1 MRGCVALFAI
11 GIAAL
16 IPVKAAEVYSG
27 VTHHFTIPPQD
38 EEVLLTDLTFTVIP
52 GSKNLTIE
60 VETDDFSDDVDL
72 FVRFGL
78 PPAEQGGTILAD
90 YSSTTAGSGDEE
102 IKATANSNP
111 PLQTGIYH
119 IGLLVK
125 TLDTEI
131 AGTILATTEKG
142 GTVQTFIVSTFENL
156 DDEGWTR
163 NFPASDLP
171 GSTSGDFGGISFVD
185 PAGFIRYVDTN
196 GPSRDFAVAPAK
208 FLGDL
213 SQFTD
218 ARFEFDYRH
227 SSGFGPFFKVSMI
240 LIGADSAYTWVGTVP
255 PNNEWTHFRVELIDS
270 EWSRTAGSA
279 TFTEVLQDT
288 QRIELSMDQSPQ
300 GETNDLDN
308 FALIGGPPS
317 GPTGAPD
324 GPRSSTF
331 EFGLDGWTR
340 NYPPVAIPGA
350 TIGSIDSGIVLG
362 NPGKDSM
369 GFLKFVDS
377 GQRSDDYAVAPRKF
391 LGNLSTLDRPW
402 FEFDYRHIEGAF
414 SKDRVNLRLVGLE
427 TVYTWA
433 SARARSTWQHFRVP
447 LNKDNWVRFVGEAAF
462 NQVLANLQRVE
473 VSMDLA
479 DGPEVNGLDNFH
491 LRTEYVSPSGR
502 ALFIVPDR
510 IVASG
515 SLGGA
520 PIEPLIVE
528 VTGTATTVDWRA
540 SVRPESVTWL
550 YLNLATGTT
559 PSALELN
566 FDPAGLG
573 AGVYEAEVLIREA
586 EFGVPRVAIPVT
598 LVLDDSLIRP
608 RISQGGVVHSV
619 EAGLPLSP
627 GVLAT
632 VFGDNFAPAEQEV
645 GFVPGTTSLLREA
658 LGVKVLINF
667 KNGGLIEQAPLLY
680 VGPKQVNFQMPFAVA
695 GRPSVEVVV
704 MSNDRISERT
714 EVLITPAGPGL
725 FVFDGNRA
733 AVVNQDGA
741 LNMPAAPADRGSV
754 ILAFLT
760 GAGEVEPAIASGSAA
775 PAEPLSF
782 PTADVRAT
790 IGGVEVKVL
799 SLVMAPGFVGLV
811 QANIEIAEGLAPGDH
826 ELVITVGGWVSN
838 GAVISVR

>member
-1 MRGCVALFAI
+1 MRRLAAILAI
-11 GIAAL
+11 GIIAL
-16 IPVKAAEVYSG
+16 VPLKTAEVYSG
-27 VTHHFTIPPQD
+27 VTHHFTIPAQD
-38 EEVLLTDLTFTVIP
+38 EQTLLTELTFAVVP

-60 VETDDFSDDVDL
+60 VETDNPADDVDL

-78 PPAEQGGTILAD
+78 APAEQGGAILAD
-90 YSSTTAGSGDEE
+90 YSSATAGSGDEQ
-102 IKATANSNP
+102 IKATAGSNP

-125 TLDTEI
+125 TPDTEI
-131 AGTILATTEKG
+131 TGTILATTETG
-142 GTVQTFIVSTFENL
+142 GTLQTFIVSTFENL

-171 GSTSGDFGGISFVD
+171 GATRGDFGGVFFAD
-185 PAGFIRYVDTN
+185 PGGFIRYVDTN

-213 SQFTD
+213 SQFSG

-227 SSGFGPFFKVSMI
+227 SSDFGPFFKLSMI

-255 PNNEWTHFRVELIDS
+255 PNDAFEHFTVELAAA
-270 EWSRTAGSA
+270 EWSRSAGSA
-279 TFTEVLQDT
+279 TFQEVLQDT
-288 QRIELSMDQSPQ
+288 RRIELSMDQSPQ

-317 GPTGAPD
+317 GPSGAPD

-350 TIGSIDSGIVLG
+350 SIGSVDSGIVLG
-362 NPGKDSM
+362 DPGKDSM
-369 GFLKFVDS
+369 RFLKFVDS
-377 GQRSDDYAVAPRKF
+377 GDRSDDYAVAPPKF
-391 LGNLSTLDRPW
+391 RGNLAQLDRPW
-402 FEFDYRHIEGAF
+402 FEFDYQHIEGAF

-433 SARARSTWQHFRVP
+433 GARGRSTWQHFRVP
-447 LNKDNWVRFVGEAAF
+447 LNEDNWVRFVGEAEF
-462 NQVLANLQRVE
+462 NLVLANLQRVE
-473 VSMDLA
+473 ISMDLA

-502 ALFIVPDR
+502 ALFSAPDR
-510 IVASG
+510 VLAAG

-520 PIEPLIVE
+520 PIERHVVE
-528 VTGTATTVDWRA
+528 ITGTATAVNWIA
-540 SVRPESVTWL
+540 SVRPETVTWL

-559 PSALELN
+559 PSQLELN
-566 FDPAGLG
+566 FDAAGLS

-586 EFGVPRVAIPVT
+586 EFGVPRVTIPVT

-608 RISQGGVVHSV
+608 RINQGGVVHSV

-632 VFGDNFAPAEQEV
+632 IFGDNFAPAEQEV

-658 LGVKVLINF
+658 MGVKVLINF
-667 KNGGLIEQAPLLY
+667 RNGGLIEQAPLLY
-680 VGPKQVNFQMPFAVA
+680 VGPKQVNFQMPFSVA
-695 GRPSVEVVV
+695 SRPSVDVVV
-704 MSNDRISERT
+704 MSDGLTSERA
-714 EVLITPAGPGL
+714 EALITPAGPGL
-725 FVFDGNRA
+725 FVFGGNRA
-733 AVVNQDGA
+733 AAVNTDGA

-760 GAGEVEPAIASGSAA
+760 GAGEVEPAIVSGAAA
-775 PAEPLSF
+775 PSAPLSF
-782 PTADVRAT
+782 AAADVSAT
-790 IGGVEVKVL
+790 IGGVKAKVL
-799 SLVMAPGFVGLV
+799 SLVMAPGFVGLA
-811 QANIEIAEGLAPGDH
+811 QANVEVPLGLSPGDY
-826 ELVITVGGWVSN
+826 ELVVTVGGWVSN

>member
-1 MRGCVALFAI
+1 MRPRVALLAI
-11 GIAAL
+11 GITAL
-16 IPVKAAEVYSG
+16 VSVKAAEVYSG
-27 VTHHFTIPPQD
+27 VRHHFTIPSQD
-38 EEVLLTDLTFTVIP
+38 EEVLLSDLTFTVVP

-60 VETDDFSDDVDL
+60 VETDNSTDDVDL

-78 PPAEQGGTILAD
+78 PPAEQGGMILAD
-90 YSSTTAGSGDEE
+90 YSSATAGSGNEE
-102 IKATANSNP
+102 ITAAPNSNP

-125 TLDTEI
+125 TLGAEI
-131 AGTILATTEKG
+131 TGTIVATTEKG
-142 GTVQTFIVSTFENL
+142 GTLQTFIVSTFENL

-171 GSTSGDFGGISFVD
+171 GATSGDFGGFSFVD
-185 PAGFIRYVDTN
+185 PAGFIRYIDMD

-213 SQFTD
+213 SQFSD

-227 SSGFGPFFKVSMI
+227 SSDFGPFYRLSMI
-240 LIGADSAYTWVGTVP
+240 LVGAESAYSWVGTVP
-255 PNNEWTHFRVELIDS
+255 PNNEWAHFTVALS
-270 EWSRTAGSA
+270 EAEWTRTVGSA
-279 TFTEVLQDT
+279 AFTEVLQDT
-288 QRIELSMDQSPQ
+288 RRIELSMDQSPQ

-317 GPTGAPD
+317 GPSGSPD

-350 TIGSIDSGIVLG
+350 SIGAIDSGIVLG
-362 NPGKDSM
+362 DPGKDSLR
-369 GFLKFVDS
+369 FLKFVDS
-377 GQRSDDYAVAPRKF
+377 GQRSDDYAVAPPKF
-391 LGNLSTLDRPW
+391 LGDLSKLDRPW
-402 FEFDYRHIEGAF
+402 FEFDYRHIEGTF
-414 SKDRVNLRLVGLE
+414 GKDPVNLRLIGLD
-427 TVYTWA
+427 TVYIWRG
-433 SARARSTWQHFRVP
+433 ARARSTWQHFRVA
-447 LNKDNWVRFVGEAAF
+447 LNEHNWIRFVGESEF

-502 ALFIVPDR
+502 ALFIEPDR
-510 IVASG
+510 IVATG

-520 PIEPLIVE
+520 PIEPRVLE
-528 VTGTATTVDWRA
+528 VTGTATTVNWRA

-550 YLNLATGTT
+550 YLNVATGTT
-559 PSALELN
+559 PSRLELM
-566 FDPAGLG
+566 FDPAGLAAG
-573 AGVYEAEVLIREA
+573 AYEAEVLIREA
-586 EFGVPRVAIPVT
+586 EFGVPRRTVPVT

-608 RISQGGVVHSV
+608 RISPGGVVHSV
-619 EAGLPLSP
+619 QAGLPLSP

-632 VFGDNFAPAEQEV
+632 VFGVNFAPAAQGV

-658 LGVKVLINF
+658 LGVKVLINH

-680 VGPKQVNFQMPFAVA
+680 VSPKQVNFQMPFAVA
-695 GRPSVEVVV
+695 GRPWVDVVV
-704 MSNDRISERT
+704 MSGELMSERA
-714 EVLITPAGPGL
+714 EALITPAGPGL
-725 FVFDGNRA
+725 FVFGGNRA

-741 LNMPAAPADRGSV
+741 VNMPAAPADRGSI

-760 GAGEVEPAIASGSAA
+760 GAGEVQPAIASGAAASAD
-775 PAEPLSF
+775 PLSF
-782 PTADVRAT
+782 TTADVQAT
-790 IGGVEVKVL
+790 IGGVEAKVL
-799 SLVMAPGFVGLV
+799 SLVLAPGFVGLV
-811 QANIEIAEGLAPGDH
+811 QANIEIPEGLAPGDH

>member
-1 MRGCVALFAI
+1 MRPRVALLAI
-11 GIAAL
+11 GITVL
-16 IPVKAAEVYSG
+16 VPVKAAEVYSG

-38 EEVLLTDLTFTVIP
+38 EEVLLSDITFTVVP

-60 VETDDFSDDVDL
+60 VETENSTDDVDL

-78 PPAEQGGTILAD
+78 PPAGQGGMILAD
-90 YSSTTAGSGDEE
+90 YSSATAGSGNEE
-102 IKATANSNP
+102 IEANGNSNP

-131 AGTILATTEKG
+131 TGTIVATTETG
-142 GTVQTFIVSTFENL
+142 GTLQTFGVSTFENL

-163 NFPASDLP
+163 NFPASNLP
-171 GSTSGDFGGISFVD
+171 GATSGDFGGISFVD
-185 PAGFIRYVDTN
+185 SAGFMRYIDTD
-196 GPSRDFAVAPAK
+196 GPSRDFAVAPRK

-213 SQFTD
+213 SQFSD

-227 SSGFGPFFKVSMI
+227 SSDFGPFFKLSMI
-240 LIGADSAYTWVGTVP
+240 LIGAESAYSWVGTAP
-255 PNNEWTHFRVELIDS
+255 PNNEWAHFTVELSDA
-270 EWSRTAGSA
+270 EWTRTIGSA
-279 TFTEVLQDT
+279 AFTEVLQDT
-288 QRIELSMDQSPQ
+288 RRIELSMDQSPQ

-317 GPTGAPD
+317 GPSGSPD

-340 NYPPVAIPGA
+340 NYPPAAIPGA
-350 TIGSIDSGIVLG
+350 SIGSVDSGIVLG
-362 NPGKDSM
+362 DPGKDSTH
-369 GFLKFVDS
+369 FLKFVDS
-377 GQRSDDYAVAPRKF
+377 GERSDDYAVAPPKF
-391 LGNLSTLDRPW
+391 LGNLSKLDRPW

-414 SKDRVNLRLVGLE
+414 SKDRVNLRPVGLE
-427 TVYTWA
+427 TVYIWV

-447 LNKDNWVRFVGEAAF
+447 LNEDNWVRFVGESEF

-479 DGPEVNGLDNFH
+479 DGPEVNGFDNFY

-502 ALFIVPDR
+502 ALFIAPDR
-510 IVASG
+510 IVATG
-515 SLGGA
+515 SLGGF
-520 PIEPLIVE
+520 PIEPRVVE
-528 VTGTATTVDWRA
+528 VTGTATAVNWRA
-540 SVRPESVTWL
+540 SVRPESVRWL
-550 YLNLATGTT
+550 YLNVATGTT
-559 PSALELN
+559 PSRLELM
-566 FDPAGLG
+566 FDPAGLPG
-573 AGVYEAEVLIREA
+573 GVYEAEVLIREA
-586 EFGVPRVAIPVT
+586 EFGVPRQTVAVT

-608 RISQGGVVHSV
+608 RISPGGVVHSV
-619 EAGLPLSP
+619 ETGLPLSP

-632 VFGDNFAPAEQEV
+632 VFGENFAPAAQQV
-645 GFVPGTTSLLREA
+645 GFVPGTTSLPREA

-667 KNGGLIEQAPLLY
+667 KNGGLIEQAPLLH
-680 VGPKQVNFQMPFAVA
+680 VGPKQVNFQMPFAAA

-704 MSNDRISERT
+704 MSGDLTSERA
-714 EVLITPAGPGL
+714 EALITPAGPGL

-733 AVVNQDGA
+733 AVVNPDGT

-754 ILAFLT
+754 IVAFLT
-760 GAGEVEPAIASGSAA
+760 GAGEVEPAIASGAA
-775 PAEPLSF
+775 SPAEPLSF
-782 PTADVRAT
+782 PSADVSAT

-799 SLVMAPGFVGLV
+799 SLVMTPGFVGLV
-811 QANIEIAEGLAPGDH
+811 QANIEIPEGLAPGDH

>member
-1 MRGCVALFAI
+1 MRPLAAVLAI
-11 GIAAL
+11 GIIAL
-16 IPVKAAEVYSG
+16 VPVKAAEVYSG

-38 EEVLLTDLTFTVIP
+38 EEALLAELTFTVVP

-60 VETDDFSDDVDL
+60 VETDNSADDVDL

-78 PPAEQGGTILAD
+78 PPAEQGGVIFAD
-90 YSSTTAGSGDEE
+90 YSSTTGGSGNEE
-102 IKATANSNP
+102 IKATPNSNP

-131 AGTILATTEKG
+131 TGTILATTETG
-142 GTVQTFIVSTFENL
+142 GTLQTFIVSTFENL
-156 DDEGWTR
+156 DEEGWTR

-171 GSTSGDFGGISFVD
+171 GATSGDFGGTFFVD
-185 PAGFIRYVDTN
+185 PAGFIRYIDTD
-196 GPSRDFAVAPAK
+196 GPSRDFAVAPTK

-213 SQFTD
+213 SQFSS

-227 SSGFGPFFKVSMI
+227 SSDFGPFFKLSMI
-240 LIGADSAYTWVGTVP
+240 LIGRDSAYIWVGAVP
-255 PNNEWTHFRVELIDS
+255 PNNEWAHFTVELS
-270 EWSRTAGSA
+270 EAAWTRTAGIA
-279 TFTEVLQDT
+279 AFGEVLQDT
-288 QRIELSMDQSPQ
+288 RRIELSMDQSPQ
-300 GETNDLDN
+300 GEMNDLDN

-317 GPTGAPD
+317 GPSGAPD

-350 TIGSIDSGIVLG
+350 SIGSVDSGIVLG
-362 NPGKDSM
+362 DPGKDSM
-369 GFLKFVDS
+369 RFLKFVDS
-377 GQRSDDYAVAPRKF
+377 GDRSDDYAVAPPKF
-391 LGNLSTLDRPW
+391 RGDLSELDRPW

-414 SKDRVNLRLVGLE
+414 SKDRVNLRLVGLG

-433 SARARSTWQHFRVP
+433 SARARPAWQHFRVP
-447 LNKDNWVRFVGEAAF
+447 LNEDNWVRFVGESEF
-462 NQVLANLQRVE
+462 NQVLANLQRIE
-473 VSMDLA
+473 VSMDLS
-479 DGPEVNGLDNFH
+479 DGPEVNGLDNFY

-502 ALFIVPDR
+502 ALFIAPDR

-520 PIEPLIVE
+520 LIEPRVLEI
-528 VTGTATTVDWRA
+528 TGTATAVNWTA
-540 SVRPESVTWL
+540 SVRPESVKWL
-550 YLNLATGTT
+550 YLNVATGTT
-559 PSALELN
+559 PSQLELM
-566 FDPAGLG
+566 FDPFGLS

-586 EFGVPRVAIPVT
+586 EFGVPRQTVPVT

-608 RISQGGVVHSV
+608 RINSGGVVHSV

-632 VFGDNFAPAEQEV
+632 VFGDNFAPAEQEI
-645 GFVPGTTSLLREA
+645 GFIPGTTNLLREA
-658 LGVKVLINF
+658 LGVKVLIKL

-680 VGPKQVNFQMPFAVA
+680 VGPNQVNFQMPFAVA
-695 GRPSVEVVV
+695 GRSSVDVVV
-704 MSNDRISERT
+704 MSGDLTSERAGA
-714 EVLITPAGPGL
+714 LITPAGPGL
-725 FVFDGNRA
+725 FVFNGNRA
-733 AVVNQDGA
+733 AVVNPDGA
-741 LNMPAAPADRGSV
+741 LNVPAAPADRGSV

-760 GAGEVEPAIASGSAA
+760 GAGEVEPAIASGAAA
-775 PAEPLSF
+775 PTEPLSF
-782 PTADVRAT
+782 STADVRAT
-790 IGGVEVKVL
+790 IGGVEAKVL
-799 SLVMAPGFVGLV
+799 SLVMAPGFVGLA
-811 QANIEIAEGLAPGDH
+811 QANIEIPEGLPPGDH

>member
-1 MRGCVALFAI
+1 MRPLVALLAI
-11 GIAAL
+11 GITAL
-16 IPVKAAEVYSG
+16 IPVKAAELYSG
-27 VTHHFTIPPQD
+27 VTHQFTIPAQD
-38 EEVLLTDLTFTVIP
+38 EPALLSELTFTVVP
-52 GSKNLTIE
+52 GSKNFTIE
-60 VETDDFSDDVDL
+60 VETDNSTDDVDL

-78 PPAEQGGTILAD
+78 PPAGQGGVILAD
-90 YSSTTAGSGDEE
+90 YSSTTPGSGSEQ
-102 IKATANSNP
+102 IKATASSNP

-125 TLDTEI
+125 TLGTEMT
-131 AGTILATTEKG
+131 GTILATTETG
-142 GTVQTFIVSTFENL
+142 GTLQTFIVSTFENL

-171 GSTSGDFGGISFVD
+171 GATSGDFGGVFFVD
-185 PAGFIRYVDTN
+185 PGGFIRYADTN
-196 GPSRDFAVAPAK
+196 GPSRDFAVAPPK

-213 SQFTD
+213 SQFSG

-227 SSGFGPFFKVSMI
+227 SSDFGPFFKLSMI
-240 LIGADSAYTWVGTVP
+240 LIGAGSAYTWVGTVP
-255 PNNEWTHFRVELIDS
+255 PNNEWAHFAVELSDAV
-270 EWSRTAGSA
+270 WTRTAGSA
-279 TFTEVLQDT
+279 AFGEVLQDAR
-288 QRIELSMDQSPQ
+288 RIELSMDQSPQ

-317 GPTGAPD
+317 GPNGAPD

-331 EFGLDGWTR
+331 EAGLDGWTR

-350 TIGSIDSGIVLG
+350 SIGSVDAAIVLG
-362 NPGKDSM
+362 DPGKDSM
-369 GFLKFVDS
+369 RFLKFVDS
-377 GQRSDDYAVAPRKF
+377 GDRSDDYAVAPPKF
-391 LGNLSTLDRPW
+391 RGNLAKLDRPW

-433 SARARSTWQHFRVP
+433 GARGRSSWQHFSIP
-447 LNKDNWVRFVGEAAF
+447 LNEDNWVRFVGESQF

-473 VSMDLA
+473 ISMDLA

-502 ALFIVPDR
+502 ALFISPDR
-510 IVASG
+510 ILAAG

-520 PIEPLIVE
+520 PIEPLVVD
-528 VTGTATTVDWRA
+528 VTGTATAVDWIA

-559 PSALELN
+559 PSQLELN
-566 FDPAGLG
+566 FDPAGLS
-573 AGVYEAEVLIREA
+573 AGVYEAEVLVREA
-586 EFGVPRVAIPVT
+586 EFSVPRVTIPVT

-632 VFGDNFAPAEQEV
+632 VFGDNFAPAELEV
-645 GFVPGTTSLLREA
+645 GFVPGTTSLRREA

-680 VGPKQVNFQMPFAVA
+680 VGPKQVNFQMPFAGT
-695 GRPSVEVVV
+695 GRPSVDVVV
-704 MSNDRISERT
+704 MSDGLTSERA
-714 EVLITPAGPGL
+714 EALITPAGPGL

-733 AVVNQDGA
+733 AVVNSDGA

-760 GAGEVEPAIASGSAA
+760 GAGEVEPAIASGAAA
-775 PAEPLSF
+775 PGEPLSF
-782 PTADVRAT
+782 ATADVRAT
-790 IGGVEVKVL
+790 IGGVEAKVF
-799 SLVMAPGFVGLV
+799 SLVMAPGYVGLA
-811 QANIEIAEGLAPGDH
+811 QANIEIPDGLPPGDH
-826 ELVITVGGWVSN
+826 ELVIIVGGWISN